1 MPAPPNRKQQHRNVT
16 VRDAED
22 GADMLPAAIT
32 VKTAAAANHYYRQMM
47 EELDAFN
54 DDDDDDDDDAVVLP
68 KTSPQRP
75 AAPQQMPPKPKKNV
89 RFNENLNQFHMYVLI
104 NISI

>member
-54 DDDDDDDDDAVVLP
+54 DDDDDDDDAVVLP